1 MSPSRQEWYHETHL
15 NLKQPSRVHL
25 PLNAN
30 PDDPSAPGV
39 LLRDGEYAA
48 LACESCVLADRH
60 APLTDYFGTP
70 RFVGLVAGEGGKW
83 DRAGFVEGVE
93 DEDDTD
99 DEGAANAKDDSGAA
113 SEKPNTTVNPSLS
126 PPEAGPSKR
135 LAPTSPST
143 GPPAKKARTSMSAP
157 ACTLSVAARDPRAVA
172 LLDRRKTASAGHNG
186 WGTGRCDLFVQP
198 GFRRD
203 LCRCEVVRRPSTSF
217 AEGMKLT
224 GSDSLIAGCPH
235 STPP

>member
-48 LACESCVLADRH
+48 LACESCVLADRY

-83 DRAGFVEGVE
+83 DRAGGRPI
-93 DEDDTD
+93 T
-99 DEGAANAKDDSGAA
+99 
-113 SEKPNTTVNPSLS
+113 
-126 PPEAGPSKR
+126 
-135 LAPTSPST
+135 
-143 GPPAKKARTSMSAP
+143 
-157 ACTLSVAARDPRAVA
+157 VAARGGPVKAAGTD
-172 LLDRRKTASAGHNG
+172 LSIDRPAGKEGTDVHVGARMHSFGRRTRPESRRTA
-186 WGTGRCDLFVQP
+186 
-198 GFRRD
+198 
-203 LCRCEVVRRPSTSF
+203 
-217 AEGMKLT
+217 
-224 GSDSLIAGCPH
+224 
-235 STPP
+235 